1 MFLRKKKI
9 LSIKIDLF
17 AKSDK
22 LYVVHA
28 HRSIRTQ
35 RERKRE
41 RKREK
46 ERERERERER
56 EGETKTGR
64 KAGIKTTT
72 TTTTTTRRTT
82 CSCKKKECLDLH
94 FLLPR
99 NKNQMYKKKTL
110 LVLIILEMG
119 KPGRGKML
127 LKRSG
132 SAIYV

>member
-35 RERKRE
+35 RERKKE

-46 ERERERERER
+46 EREKERERER
-56 EGETKTGR
+56 KRERKRERGR
-64 KAGIKTTT
+64 DKDG
-72 TTTTTTRRTT
+72 
-82 CSCKKKECLDLH
+82 
-94 FLLPR
+94 
-99 NKNQMYKKKTL
+99 
-110 LVLIILEMG
+110 
-119 KPGRGKML
+119 
-127 LKRSG
+127 
-132 SAIYV
+132 

>member
-1 MFLRKKKI
+1 MPSYEKEKFPPILHSPKKLRWELLEKIRVEGVVCSSERKKI

-35 RERKRE
+35 RERKKERKREKEREKERERE

-56 EGETKTGR
+56 NPSR
-64 KAGIKTTT
+64 AR
-72 TTTTTTRRTT
+72 TR
-82 CSCKKKECLDLH
+82 
-94 FLLPR
+94 
-99 NKNQMYKKKTL
+99 
-110 LVLIILEMG
+110 
-119 KPGRGKML
+119 
-127 LKRSG
+127 
-132 SAIYV
+132 